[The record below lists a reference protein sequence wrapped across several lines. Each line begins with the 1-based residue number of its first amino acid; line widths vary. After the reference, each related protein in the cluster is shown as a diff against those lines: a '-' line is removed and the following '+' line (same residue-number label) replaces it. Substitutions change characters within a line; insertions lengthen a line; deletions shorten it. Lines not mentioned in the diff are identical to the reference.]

1 MVTIMRC
8 SRIVFGSCAFLPLL
22 VVSGVAAQGGDADRR
37 GLDIA
42 QAADRAN
49 QGFGSERATLSMDLV
64 NAHGDVS
71 KRKVAIE
78 TLEGTSDGDRSRVIF
93 EWPPDV
99 KGTKLLTWTHKQRE
113 DDQWLYLPAIKRTRR
128 ISGSN
133 KTGSFMG
140 SELAYEDLA
149 SAEVERFGYRYIDEP
164 TLNGRAT
171 FHIERTPRDPNS
183 GYSREVVWLDKEY
196 QNPLR
201 IDFYDRKQ
209 ALLKTATFAG
219 YRRFDR
225 FWRPASITFEN
236 LQTKKKTIL
245 TFDNRQLGVKLAPQT
260 FDSARLED

>member
-1 MVTIMRC
+1 MMEHLRPLL
-8 SRIVFGSCAFLPLL
+8 FGFLPLL
-22 VVSGVAAQGGDADRR
+22 VAGASALAQGNEAERR
-37 GLDIA
+37 GLEIA
-42 QAADRAN
+42 QAADKAN
-49 QGFGSERATLSMDLV
+49 QGFASERATLSMDLV

-93 EWPPDV
+93 DWPPDV

-128 ISGSN
+128 ISGAN

-149 SAEVERFGYRYIDEP
+149 SAEVERFGYRYVDEP
-164 TLNGRAT
+164 TLDGRAT
-171 FHIERTPRDPNS
+171 FRIERTPRDPIS
-183 GYSREVVWLDKEY
+183 GYSREVVWIDKEY

-209 ALLKTATFAG
+209 ALLKTAKFAG
-219 YRRFDR
+219 YKRLDR

-236 LQTKKKTIL
+236 VQTKKKTIL
-245 TFDNRQLGVKLAPQT
+245 TFDNRQLGAKLAPQT
-260 FDSARLED
+260 FDGARLED

>member
-1 MVTIMRC
+1 MVARMFVGF
-8 SRIVFGSCAFLPLL
+8 SLLL
-22 VVSGVAAQGGDADRR
+22 VPAAAGGADAPDPARR
-37 GLDIA
+37 GLEIA
-42 QAADRAN
+42 QAADKAN
-49 QGFGSERATLSMDLV
+49 QGFASERATLSMELV

-133 KTGSFMG
+133 RTGSFMG

-149 SAEVERFGYRYIDEP
+149 SAEVERFGYRYLDEQ
-164 TLNGRAT
+164 TLDGRAT
-171 FHIERTPRDPNS
+171 FRIERFPRDPNT
-183 GYSREVVWLDKEY
+183 GYAREVVWLDKEY

-209 ALLKTATFAG
+209 MLLKTAKFTG
-219 YRRFDR
+219 YKRYDR
-225 FWRPASITFEN
+225 FWRPATITFEN
-236 LQTKKKTIL
+236 IQTKKKTIL
-245 TFDNRQLGVKLAPQT
+245 TFENRQLGVKLAPQS